1 MNDRVER
8 FLGFNS
14 EPGKG
19 RRLTPPLASRGA
31 GMESWGSVLRLG
43 LGFNSEPGKELP
55 FTRSL
60 ASRGAGI
67 GCWEGVGFG
76 G

>member
-19 RRLTPPLASRGA
+19 RRLTPPLASRG
-31 GMESWGSVLRLG
+31 
-43 LGFNSEPGKELP
+43 
-55 FTRSL
+55 T
-60 ASRGAGI
+60 GI